1 MNGSCFI
8 HSIFKTVMKKIFL
21 PLIILGLFAVSCKK
35 VDKNPQPATFSVA
48 SADMADLKPGTTLQL
63 FSVVVPD
70 PAIVAPIDGTGFSW
84 DYSLL
89 NSVGNVFNYYDT
101 ASNSSFPSATFSSF
115 QNETFGAG
123 TVVATSNTRYYTEN
137 NSTALATL
145 GSRIDTVVLSY
156 PAVGTIT
163 YPAQSVVNTD
173 KMYSAKY
180 PLNYGD
186 SWSGSG
192 IKTTYNFIVNAPL
205 AGFNNTP
212 GTQVITTDYACRVL
226 ASGYMKLKGY
236 AYNTLPVLAVKQQT
250 TTKVNYFVN
259 GTPAP
264 ASLLSLAGI
273 TDGQVK
279 TSISYIYYSPSIGY
293 VGTLNMNSANTALQS
308 AVLRKYF

>member
-1 MNGSCFI
+1 M
-8 HSIFKTVMKKIFL
+8 
-21 PLIILGLFAVSCKK
+21 
-35 VDKNPQPATFSVA
+35 
-48 SADMADLKPGTTLQL
+48 
-63 FSVVVPD
+63 
-70 PAIVAPIDGTGFSW
+70 
-84 DYSLL
+84 
-89 NSVGNVFNYYDT
+89 GNVFNYYDT
-101 ASNSSFPSATFSSF
+101 ASNPSFPSATFSSF

-123 TVVATSNTRYYTEN
+123 TVVATSNARYYTEN
-137 NSTALATL
+137 SSTALATL
-145 GSRIDTVVLSY
+145 GSRIDTVVLTY

-173 KMYSAKY
+173 KIYSAKY
-180 PLNYGD
+180 PLNYGGA
-186 SWSGSG
+186 WSGSG
-192 IKTTYNFIVNAPL
+192 IKTTYNYIVNAPL

-279 TSISYIYYSPSIGY
+279 TTISYTYYSPSIGY
-293 VGTLNMNSANTALQS
+293 VGTLNMNSASTAVQS